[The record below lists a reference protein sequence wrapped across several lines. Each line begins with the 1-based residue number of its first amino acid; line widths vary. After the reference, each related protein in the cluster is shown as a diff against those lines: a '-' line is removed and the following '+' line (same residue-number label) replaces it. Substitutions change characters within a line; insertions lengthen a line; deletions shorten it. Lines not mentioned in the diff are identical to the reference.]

1 MEWTEISHEK
11 ITELA
16 DADLLMI
23 AVETDTDQQAVLARV
38 RKDPIW
44 SRLPAV
50 RDGHVVAVNNEL
62 SYASPHA
69 HLTFLDVVQESLTL
83 LADGR

>member
-1 MEWTEISHEK
+1 
-11 ITELA
+11 
-16 DADLLMI
+16 
-23 AVETDTDQQAVLARV
+23 VLARV

-44 SRLPAV
+44 SKLPAV

-69 HLTFLDVVQESLTL
+69 HLTFLDEVQESLTL
-83 LADGR
+83 LAGGR